1 MQETEN
7 QSTSRIVFFDG
18 VCGLCNSSV
27 DWLLRHDKNQR
38 FLYSPLQGQAASEK
52 LSAEQLAD
60 LDTIVYYRNGKALLR
75 SDAALYI
82 VKDLGGIWSMLYG
95 FIILPRFLRDGIYKW
110 VSRNR
115 YKWFGKKEAC
125 RIPSKEERA
134 RFLD

>member
-7 QSTSRIVFFDG
+7 QSGTRIVFFDG

-52 LSAEQLAD
+52 LTAEQLAD
-60 LDTIVYYRNGKALLR
+60 LDTIVYFRNGKSLFR

-82 VKDLGGIWSMLYG
+82 VKDLGGIWSLLFG
-95 FIILPRFLRDGIYKW
+95 FIIVPRFLRDGIYKW

-125 RIPSKEERA
+125 RIPSKAERA

>member
-1 MQETEN
+1 MQEPEN
-7 QSTSRIVFFDG
+7 QSATRIIFFDG

-27 DWLLRHDKNQR
+27 DWLLRRDKNQR
-38 FLYSPLQGQAASEK
+38 FLYSPLQGITAVSK
-52 LSAEQLAD
+52 LSADQIAD
-60 LDTIVYYRNGKALLR
+60 LDTIVYYRDGKTLLR

-82 VKDLGGIWSMLYG
+82 VKDLGGIWALLFG
-95 FIILPRFLRDGIYKW
+95 FIIVPRFMRDGIYKW

-125 RIPSKEERA
+125 RIPTKEERA